1 MMQVD
6 YQVGFTAC
14 MWSDYIDDVSYR
26 LQMLGQRSLKYLYDN
41 YHRFLYHIHSANDNH
56 LQKQGSHSRQK
67 SQQTRNHEASRRSH
81 IPDRVHLG
89 VIRLPAPIPLYSSS
103 FLFSIAPND
112 IPSAS
117 NEPLANSVPSA
128 FAGHNCKCQD
138 PSGTGPQW
146 DWATEKIC
154 RQMST
159 STCWATYH
167 ADQHHQVKLRTLC
180 T

>member
-67 SQQTRNHEASRRSH
+67 SQQTRNHEASRRYH
-81 IPDRVHLG
+81 IPDLVHLG
-89 VIRLPAPIPLYSSS
+89 LIHLPAPIPLYSSS
-103 FLFSIAPND
+103 FLFPLPRTISPPPPTSLWLILSLVHSQATTANVKTLPVPDPNG
-112 IPSAS
+112 IGPPRRSA
-117 NEPLANSVPSA
+117 
-128 FAGHNCKCQD
+128 GK
-138 PSGTGPQW
+138 
-146 DWATEKIC
+146 
-154 RQMST
+154 
-159 STCWATYH
+159 
-167 ADQHHQVKLRTLC
+167 
-180 T
+180 